1 LAVVQIQDRIPLS
14 RKPPVSRRQINDN
27 VAPITQNPR
36 RKCAVPFNVSG
47 ERVPWHERRK
57 RNVLNRINKMNP
69 DVPLQN
75 LFMLILSILSF
86 VPSMNERHIR
96 WYTPWLNREF
106 EILVSGMMA
115 ICR

>member
-1 LAVVQIQDRIPLS
+1 
-14 RKPPVSRRQINDN
+14 
-27 VAPITQNPR
+27 
-36 RKCAVPFNVSG
+36 
-47 ERVPWHERRK
+47 
-57 RNVLNRINKMNP
+57 MNP